1 MPKVHEDRAPQIA
14 PLDSHHDR
22 AGFSCGIVELDDYLK
37 KRAGQ
42 DARKR
47 VAAPFILTASVDTKV
62 IGYYTLSAISI
73 LLEDLPEDIIRKLP
87 RYPAVPAT
95 LLGRLAMDSRY
106 RGRGL
111 GEHLL
116 LDALYRSLRHSR
128 DIASFAVVVDSI
140 DEEAE
145 RFYAHYKFQPF
156 PDQANRLFLP
166 MRKIAQIFG

>member
-1 MPKVHEDRAPQIA
+1 MPGVPDLQ

-22 AGFSCGIVELDDYLK
+22 ASFSCGTVELDDYLK

-47 VAAPFILTASVDTKV
+47 LAVPFVLTVGGGAEV

-73 LLEDLPEDIIRKLP
+73 LLDDLPPEIIRTLP

-95 LLGRLAMDSRY
+95 LLGRLALDSRY
-106 RGRGL
+106 QGQGL

-116 LDALYRSLRHSR
+116 MDALYRVLRHSR
-128 DIASFAVVVDSI
+128 DIASFAVVVDAI
-140 DEEAE
+140 NDEAE
-145 RFYAHYKFQPF
+145 KFYTRYEFQPL
-156 PDQANRLFLP
+156 PDHPNRLFLP
-166 MRKIAQIFG
+166 MRKIAQLFGR